1 MPGRVH
7 PAFARIDH
15 RPWPLPERAWT
26 SRQTWNDS
34 LFARGPMPVSALRPL
49 NPARARSGRARR
61 QHPSVGLVPFRMTDV
76 MLRGLPDLP
85 GISTFPENSSP

>member
-34 LFARGPMPVSALRPL
+34 LFARGPLPVSALRPL
-49 NPARARSGRARR
+49 NPPTLEVDEHDGSTPRWASCRSA
-61 QHPSVGLVPFRMTDV
+61 
-76 MLRGLPDLP
+76 
-85 GISTFPENSSP
+85 